1 MVHRLNGDRRMFQ
14 IRCCWRFSSAP
25 TTCSISSRCTSLGSQ
40 AFYLR
45 WNQLEHD
52 ESRESCLRWKRLV
65 VAVVFERR
73 PTTSSRDI
81 SPRCGWKAQVIAGRS
96 KNSFFNDR
104 NSPGLLEQWGG
115 LHYLPLTAQPF
126 LRVQT
131 LVTRTQ
137 VLRKKSWNKKVLH
150 KFLILEIMYI
160 QQFEIRQ
167 KRNSTFLQ

>member
-1 MVHRLNGDRRMFQ
+1 MTN
-14 IRCCWRFSSAP
+14 SKN
-25 TTCSISSRCTSLGSQ
+25 GSQ
-40 AFYLR
+40 VEWRPEDVSDSVLLAVLLRAYHMFHLFQVHKPFFLR

-81 SPRCGWKAQVIAGRS
+81 SPRCGWKAQVVAGRS
-96 KNSFFNDR
+96 KNSSFNHR

-137 VLRKKSWNKKVLH
+137 VLRKNPETKK
-150 KFLILEIMYI
+150 
-160 QQFEIRQ
+160 
-167 KRNSTFLQ
+167 

>member
-25 TTCSISSRCTSLGSQ
+25 TTCFISSRCTSLGSQ

-137 VLRKKSWNKKVLH
+137 VLRKKILKQKKI
-150 KFLILEIMYI
+150 K
-160 QQFEIRQ
+160 
-167 KRNSTFLQ
+167 T